1 MAELKKFAINAI
13 KTVAPGTQ
21 LREALEQILKA
32 KTGAL
37 IVIGDLE
44 KIKPIINGGFQIN
57 IDFSPNRLY
66 ELCKMDG
73 AIILSKDCKKIL
85 FANVIL
91 FPDASIPSQETGV
104 RHATAERVAR
114 QTGQLVISV
123 SQRKDTITL
132 YQNDWKYVLR
142 DMEEILAK
150 ATQALQTLERYRNI
164 YDGLLQ
170 RLNTLELENQ
180 VTLSE
185 VLLFLHRI
193 GMILEIEKEVENYLI
208 ELGSEGRLIE
218 LQLETLL
225 TGVMEEGLLVIK
237 DYSKNNLDP
246 EVNYKSL
253 LGNFKGDFQSFSL
266 IAGEILGYTKE
277 EIDLNISI
285 VPRGYRLLNRL
296 SFIPNNVMENLVKK
310 FGDLP
315 KILDS
320 SLEELDSIEGIGE
333 VRAKRI
339 KEGLIRLQ
347 KSYLI
352 L

>member
-13 KTVAPGTQ
+13 KAVAPGAQ

-44 KIKPIINGGFQIN
+44 KIKSIMNGGFPLN
-57 IDFSPNRLY
+57 IDFSPNKLY
-66 ELCKMDG
+66 ELSKMDG

-91 FPDASIPSQETGV
+91 LPDSSIPSQETGA

-132 YQNDWKYVLR
+132 YQNDWKYILR
-142 DMEEILAK
+142 DVEEILAK

-185 VLLFLHRI
+185 ILLFLHRI
-193 GMILEIEKEVENYLI
+193 GMLLAIGKEVENYLI

-225 TGVMEEGLLVIK
+225 TGVLEEGFLIVK
-237 DYSKNNLDP
+237 DYSKTNEDYDAIYRNLLD
-246 EVNYKSL
+246 
-253 LGNFKGDFQSFSL
+253 NFKGDFQTFSFL
-266 IAGEILGYTKE
+266 AGEIIGYTKE
-277 EIDLNISI
+277 EIDLNIPV
-285 VPRGYRLLNRL
+285 VPRGFRLLSRL
-296 SFIPNNVMENLVKK
+296 SFIPTNVMENLIKR
-310 FGDLP
+310 FENLP
-315 KILDS
+315 KILES
-320 SLEELDSIEGIGE
+320 SLEDLDSIEGIGE
-333 VRAKRI
+333 VRARRI
-339 KEGLIRLQ
+339 KEGLLRLQ
-347 KSYLI
+347 KSVLV

>member
-1 MAELKKFAINAI
+1 MAELKKFAIGAI

-44 KIKPIINGGFQIN
+44 KIRPLMNGGFPLD
-57 IDFSPNRLY
+57 IDFSPNKLY
-66 ELCKMDG
+66 ELSKMDG

-91 FPDASIPSQETGV
+91 LPDSNIPSQETGA

-132 YQNDWKYVLR
+132 YQNDWKYILR
-142 DMEEILAK
+142 DVEEILAK
-150 ATQALQTLERYRNI
+150 ATQALQTLERYRSV
-164 YDGLLQ
+164 YDEFLQ
-170 RLNTLELENQ
+170 RLNALEIENQ
-180 VTLSE
+180 VTLLE
-185 VLLFLHRI
+185 VLLFLHRMGMLLAI
-193 GMILEIEKEVENYLI
+193 GKEVENYLI

-225 TGVMEEGLLVIK
+225 AGVSEEGLLTVR
-237 DYSKNNLDP
+237 DYSRINEDYENVYKN
-246 EVNYKSL
+246 L
-253 LGNFKGDFQSFSL
+253 LNNFKGDFQSFSI
-266 IAGEILGYTKE
+266 IAGEIMGYTKK
-277 EIDLNISI
+277 EIELNITV
-285 VPRGYRLLNRL
+285 VPRGYRLLSRL
-296 SFIPNNVMENLVKK
+296 SFIPNNIMENLVKH
-310 FGDLP
+310 FGVLPRILESSVEDL
-315 KILDS
+315 DN
-320 SLEELDSIEGIGE
+320 IEGIGE

-339 KEGLIRLQ
+339 KEGLIRLR
-347 KSYLI
+347 KSALI
-352 L
+352 I

>member
-1 MAELKKFAINAI
+1 
-13 KTVAPGTQ
+13 
-21 LREALEQILKA
+21 
-32 KTGAL
+32 
-37 IVIGDLE
+37 
-44 KIKPIINGGFQIN
+44 
-57 IDFSPNRLY
+57 
-66 ELCKMDG
+66 
-73 AIILSKDCKKIL
+73 
-85 FANVIL
+85 
-91 FPDASIPSQETGV
+91 
-104 RHATAERVAR
+104 
-114 QTGQLVISV
+114 
-123 SQRKDTITL
+123 
-132 YQNDWKYVLR
+132 
-142 DMEEILAK
+142 
-150 ATQALQTLERYRNI
+150 
-164 YDGLLQ
+164 
-170 RLNTLELENQ
+170 
-180 VTLSE
+180 
-185 VLLFLHRI
+185 
-193 GMILEIEKEVENYLI
+193 MILEIEKDVENYLI